1 MTQIE
6 NQFLQITNEFIN
18 KENQLKGRQLVNV
31 NAEVQLGVTK
41 AQMKEAVLNISR
53 LFEQQDKIH
62 KKIAPVNGSV
72 TEFEMYP
79 GIDFFFKIDIEA
91 ETKSPV

>member
-31 NAEVQLGVTK
+31 NAEAQLGVTK

-72 TEFEMYP
+72 IEFEMYP
-79 GIDFFFKIDIEA
+79 GIHFFFKIDMEA